1 MDANLTRRGFLT
13 VSATLAGGMLLRLSP
28 LHAATSP
35 GAGDAQLGVFVR
47 IDPTGPI
54 TIGARAPEIGQGVK
68 TALPMLIA
76 EELDADWSEVVVE
89 QLPYGAIPA
98 DNPLGFS
105 SKYGPQQAGGSTN
118 VKFGWTPLRQAGA
131 KARRML
137 VDAAAEAWGVD
148 ADTVRTDAGRLIHP
162 TTGERHRYGEFA
174 AAAAQ
179 REVPSEDQPL
189 KSPEQFRIIGKPIP
203 IVDTKGIV
211 TGSEPYGID
220 CTIDG
225 MVFASVTHCPY
236 FEGDVA
242 SVDDAAAR
250 AIPGVL
256 DVFTLPPAE
265 NGFSGHR
272 VASVVVIA
280 EDTWTAFKGKRALKI
295 EWTPGPW
302 ADDSSE
308 GLEQRAIEAFEGTG
322 QVIRRDGDPAKAIA
336 ESPHQ
341 LAADYFV
348 PHLSHATLEPQN
360 VVIDLQ
366 KDAATVYMS
375 TQVPQR
381 EIAAISALTG
391 IRPEKITFH
400 MPRSGGGFG
409 RRLQQDVIT
418 EAVLIAQRV
427 KRPVKLVWTREDD
440 MRNDFYRPAGVQRIR
455 AGYDDAGKLTGWSY
469 RSAATDLQVG
479 RGRAPAWI
487 ACLDPDAA
495 PAGLLEHYEAEFL
508 PIEDGLARGFWRGPQ
523 PTFCTFAI
531 QSFFDEVA
539 AATGQDPLAFRLAI
553 LEKDQELDY
562 RDHGGPKYATA
573 RVRHVLE
580 RAAQTIGYGRD
591 VPKRHGIGVAA
602 GFVFGGYAAHAMEV
616 SVGEGGEFAI
626 ERCVV
631 AVDVGLVVN
640 PSGLEG
646 QIISGTIDGLSAA
659 LNQRIS
665 VAAGR
670 VEQSNFP
677 DYPLLQMAAAPDVE
691 VEILEGESQPQGAG
705 EMGVPTVAP
714 ALANAVYAATGHRI
728 RRLPLLPEL
737 AKAMS

>member
-1 MDANLTRRGFLT
+1 MGTNLTRRGFLT
-13 VSATLAGGMLLRLSP
+13 VSATIAGGMLIRISP
-28 LHAATSP
+28 IQAAQNDGP
-35 GAGDAQLGVFVR
+35 AQLGVFVR
-47 IDPTGPI
+47 IDPSGPI

-76 EELDADWSEVVVE
+76 EDLDADWSEVVVE

-98 DNPLGFS
+98 DNPLGFT

-118 VKFGWTPLRQAGA
+118 VKYGWAPLRQAGA
-131 KARRML
+131 KVRRML
-137 VDAAAEAWGVD
+137 IEAAAEAWGVD
-148 ADTVRTDAGRLIHP
+148 ASAVRTEAGRLIHP
-162 TTGERHRYGEFA
+162 ETGARHPYGEFA
-174 AAAAQ
+174 SAAAERPVPAQ
-179 REVPSEDQPL
+179 DQPL
-189 KSPEQFRIIGKPIP
+189 KSPDEFRIIGKPIP
-203 IVDTKGIV
+203 IVDTEGIV

-220 CTIDG
+220 CGIDG

-242 SVDDAAAR
+242 SVDESAAR

-256 DVFTLPPAE
+256 DVFRLPPAE

-280 EDTWTAFKGKRALKI
+280 QDTWTAFKGKRALEI
-295 EWTPGPW
+295 EWKPGPW
-302 ADDSSE
+302 SKDSSE
-308 GLEQRAIEAFEGTG
+308 QFEKRALDAFEGTG
-322 QVIRRDGDPAKAIA
+322 QVIRRDGDPAEAIEA
-336 ESPHQ
+336 APHK
-341 LAADYFV
+341 LTSDYYV

-360 VVIDLQ
+360 VVIDLG
-366 KDAATVYMS
+366 KDAATVFMS

-391 IRPEKITFH
+391 IRPENITFH
-400 MPRSGGGFG
+400 LPRSGGGFG

-427 KRPVKLVWTREDD
+427 ERPVKVVWTREDD
-440 MRNDFYRPAGVQRIR
+440 MRNDYYRPAGVQRIS
-455 AGYDDAGKLTGWSY
+455 AGFDESGKLAGWSY

-479 RGRAPAWI
+479 RGRASAWI

-495 PAGLLEHYEAEFL
+495 PAGLVENYEAEFL

-539 AATGQDPLAFRLAI
+539 VAAGQDPLAFRLAL
-553 LEKDQELDY
+553 LEKDQELGY
-562 RDHGGPKYATA
+562 RDHGGPKYQTA
-573 RVRHVLE
+573 RVRSVLE
-580 RAAQTIGYGRD
+580 RAASKIGYGRTL
-591 VPKRHGIGVAA
+591 PKGHGIGVAA
-602 GFVFGGYAAHAMEV
+602 SFVFGGYAAHAMEV
-616 SVGEGGEFAI
+616 SVRGGQLSV

-631 AVDVGLVVN
+631 AIDVGRVVN

-659 LNQRIS
+659 MSQKIS
-665 VAAGR
+665 IADGK

-691 VEILEGESQPQGAG
+691 VEVIEGSSTPEGAG

-714 ALANAVYAATGHRI
+714 ALANAVHAATGIRI

-737 AKAMS
+737 AKAMA

>member
-1 MDANLTRRGFLT
+1 MDANLTRRSFLT
-13 VSATLAGGMLLRLSP
+13 VSATLAGGLLIRISP
-28 LHAATSP
+28 LEAAP
-35 GAGDAQLGVFVR
+35 APRAEQLGVFVR
-47 IDPTGPI
+47 IDPAGPI

-76 EELDADWSEVVVE
+76 EELDVDWSEVVVE

-98 DNPLGFS
+98 DNALGFD

-118 VKFGWTPLRQAGA
+118 VKYGWTPLRQAGA
-131 KARRML
+131 KVRRML
-137 VDAAAEAWGVD
+137 VDAAAEAWGVG
-148 ADTVRTDAGRLIHP
+148 AGTVRTEAGRLIHP
-162 TTGERHRYGEFA
+162 ETGARHRYGEFA
-174 AAAAQ
+174 SAAAK
-179 REVPSEDQPL
+179 REVPAEEQPL
-189 KSPEQFRIIGKPIP
+189 KSPDQFRIIGRPIP

-220 CTIDG
+220 CAIEG
-225 MVFASVTHCPY
+225 MVFASVAHCPF
-236 FEGDVA
+236 FEGDLA
-242 SVDDAAAR
+242 SVDDTAAR

-256 DVFTLPPAE
+256 DVFRLPPAE

-280 EDTWTAFKGKRALKI
+280 HDTWTAFKGKRALKI
-295 EWTPGPW
+295 EWKPGPW
-302 ADDSSE
+302 GTDSSAR
-308 GLEQRAIEAFEGTG
+308 LEQRALEAFEGTG

-336 ESPHQ
+336 ESPHK
-341 LAADYFV
+341 LTADYYV

-366 KDAATVYMS
+366 KDTATVFMS

-381 EIAAISALTG
+381 EIAAISAMTG
-391 IRPEKITFH
+391 IRPESITFH
-400 MPRSGGGFG
+400 LPRSGGGFG
-409 RRLQQDVIT
+409 RRLQQDVIS

-427 KRPVKLVWTREDD
+427 KRPVKVVWTREDD
-440 MRNDFYRPAGVQRIR
+440 MRNDFYRPAGVQRIS
-455 AGYDDAGKLTGWSY
+455 AGFDDAGKLTGWSY

-495 PAGLLEHYEAEFL
+495 PAGFLEHYEAEFL
-508 PIEDGLARGFWRGPQ
+508 PIECGLARGFWRGPQ

-539 AATGQDPLAFRLAI
+539 AATGQDPLAFRLAL
-553 LEKDQELDY
+553 LEKDRELDY
-562 RDHGGPKYATA
+562 RDHGGPKYETA
-573 RVRHVLE
+573 RVRRVLQ
-580 RAAQTIGYGRD
+580 RAAEKIGYGRE
-591 VPKRHGIGVAA
+591 VPKEHGIGVAA
-602 GFVFGGYAAHAMEV
+602 SFVFGGYAAHALEV
-616 SVGEGGEFAI
+616 SVREGQLAV

-631 AVDVGLVVN
+631 AIDVGRVVN

-659 LNQRIS
+659 LSQRIS
-665 VAAGR
+665 VADGQ
-670 VEQSNFP
+670 VEQSNFT
-677 DYPLLQMAAAPDVE
+677 DYPLLQMAGAPNVE
-691 VEILEGESQPQGAG
+691 VEVIEGGSEPQGAG

-714 ALANAVYAATGHRI
+714 ALANAVHSAIGIRI

-737 AKAMS
+737 ARAMA